1 MPEHVFFE
9 TNTCIRL
16 PMASHQKRDKIIAWS
31 SALAA
36 VLITFVIIGFV
47 FPNVGEDTIGNGV
60 DEQERRV
67 SVVSFEP
74 GDIISEIGIT
84 GRVRAIDRIE
94 LFSEVQGRFSSGTFP
109 FRTGIKFSGGDTLA
123 QVDNT
128 EARLAL
134 ISQRSRFLTALS
146 GVLSTLKLD
155 YPGLYEPWAQYTE
168 AFDPESPAEELPEV
182 ENRQARLFL
191 TSRGIYEQFYSI
203 QSAEARLNKF
213 TIVAPF
219 SGELQEAD
227 LDPGSLVRPGV
238 RLGEF
243 TGSQFELESFV
254 SLQDLPFIEI
264 GDPVALNSTVL
275 NQSWS
280 GSIVRIGSSVD
291 NNTQS
296 VPVFV
301 ELNSDTVKDGMYL
314 EGSISGRALENAVEI
329 PRNML
334 TRGNTILVVE
344 DSLATHK
351 RVEPLLF
358 KKESV
363 IVSGL
368 LADDRVIEL
377 RAGANRLAGMKVVVE
392 GE

>member
-1 MPEHVFFE
+1 M
-9 TNTCIRL
+9 N
-16 PMASHQKRDKIIAWS
+16 SHQKRDKLIAWS
-31 SALAA
+31 SIAA
-36 VLITFVIIGFV
+36 VTVITIIIVGFI
-47 FPNVGEDTIGNGV
+47 FPGAGEGTVGNGV
-60 DEQERRV
+60 EEPDRMV
-67 SVVSFEP
+67 SVIQFEP
-74 GDIISEIGIT
+74 GAIVSEIEIT
-84 GRVRAIDRIE
+84 GRVTAADRIE
-94 LFSEVQGRFSSGTFP
+94 LFSEVQGRFDNGSKP
-109 FRTGIKFSGGDTLA
+109 FRTGISFNEGDTLA
-123 QVDNT
+123 RIDDT
-128 EARLAL
+128 EEKLAL

-155 YPGLYEPWAQYTE
+155 YPDLYEPWAQYTE
-168 AFDPESPAEELPEV
+168 AFDPESPVEELPEV

-191 TSRGIYEQFYSI
+191 TSRGIYEQIYSI

-219 SGELQEAD
+219 SGELQGAD
-227 LDPGSLVRPGV
+227 LDPGSLVQPGV
-238 RLGEF
+238 KLGEF
-243 TGSQFELESFV
+243 TGRLFELESYV

-314 EGSISGRALENAVEI
+314 EGSISGRTLENAVEI

-368 LADDRVIEL
+368 SADDRVIEL

>member
-1 MPEHVFFE
+1 M
-9 TNTCIRL
+9 N
-16 PMASHQKRDKIIAWS
+16 SHQKRDKLIAWS
-31 SALAA
+31 SIAA
-36 VLITFVIIGFV
+36 VTVITIIIVGFI
-47 FPNVGEDTIGNGV
+47 FPGAGEGTVGNGV
-60 DEQERRV
+60 EEPDRMV
-67 SVVSFEP
+67 SVIQFEP
-74 GDIISEIGIT
+74 GAIVSEIEIT
-84 GRVRAIDRIE
+84 GRVTAADRIE
-94 LFSEVQGRFSSGTFP
+94 LFSEVQGRFDNGSKP
-109 FRTGIKFSGGDTLA
+109 FRTGISFNEGDTLA
-123 QVDNT
+123 RIDDT
-128 EARLAL
+128 EEKLAL

-155 YPGLYEPWAQYTE
+155 YPDLYEPWAQYTE
-168 AFDPESPAEELPEV
+168 AFDPESPVEELPEV

-191 TSRGIYEQFYSI
+191 TSRGIYEQIYSI

-227 LDPGSLVRPGV
+227 LDPGSLVQPGV

-243 TGSQFELESFV
+243 TGRLFELESYV

-314 EGSISGRALENAVEI
+314 EGSISGRTLENAVEI

-368 LADDRVIEL
+368 SADDRVIEL

>member
-1 MPEHVFFE
+1 M
-9 TNTCIRL
+9 I
-16 PMASHQKRDKIIAWS
+16 SHQKRDKLIAWS
-31 SALAA
+31 SIAA
-36 VLITFVIIGFV
+36 VTVITIIIVGFI
-47 FPNVGEDTIGNGV
+47 FPGAGEGTVGNGV
-60 DEQERRV
+60 EEPDRMV
-67 SVVSFEP
+67 SVIQFEP
-74 GDIISEIGIT
+74 GAIVSEIEIT
-84 GRVRAIDRIE
+84 GRVTAADRIE
-94 LFSEVQGRFSSGTFP
+94 LFSEVQGRFDNGSKP
-109 FRTGIKFSGGDTLA
+109 FRTGISFNEGDTLA
-123 QVDNT
+123 RIDDT
-128 EARLAL
+128 EEKLAL

-155 YPGLYEPWAQYTE
+155 YPDLYEPWAQYTE
-168 AFDPESPAEELPEV
+168 AFDPESPVEELPEV

-227 LDPGSLVRPGV
+227 LDPGSLVQPGV
-238 RLGEF
+238 KLGEF
-243 TGSQFELESFV
+243 TGRLFELESYV

-314 EGSISGRALENAVEI
+314 EGSISGRTLENAVEI

-368 LADDRVIEL
+368 SADDRVIEL

>member
-1 MPEHVFFE
+1 
-9 TNTCIRL
+9 
-16 PMASHQKRDKIIAWS
+16 MAAHQKRDKIIAGS
-31 SALAA
+31 SVA
-36 VLITFVIIGFV
+36 VAIIITVLLIGFI
-47 FPNVGEDTIGNGV
+47 FPGVDDGTIGQGV
-60 DEQERRV
+60 EEPDRMV
-67 SVVSFEP
+67 SVIQFEP
-74 GDIISEIGIT
+74 GNINSVIEIT
-84 GRVRAIDRIE
+84 GRVLATDRVE
-94 LFSEVQGRFSSGTFP
+94 LYSEVQGRFSSGTHP
-109 FRTGIKFSGGDTLA
+109 FRTGIRFSRGDTLA
-123 QVDNT
+123 RIDDT
-128 EARLAL
+128 EQRLAL
-134 ISQRSRFLTALS
+134 ISQRSRFLTSLS

-155 YPGLYEPWAQYTE
+155 YPNLYESWARYTDR
-168 AFDPESPAEELPEV
+168 FDPERSVQQLPEV
-182 ENRQARLFL
+182 NNRQARLFL
-191 TSRGIYEQFYSI
+191 TSRGIYEQIYSI

-227 LDPGSLVRPGV
+227 LDPGSLVQPGV

-243 TGSQFELESFV
+243 TGRLFELESYV

-314 EGSISGRALENAVEI
+314 EGSISGRTLENAVEI

-368 LADDRVIEL
+368 SADDRVIEL

>member
-1 MPEHVFFE
+1 M
-9 TNTCIRL
+9 N
-16 PMASHQKRDKIIAWS
+16 SHQKRDKLIAWS
-31 SALAA
+31 SIAA
-36 VLITFVIIGFV
+36 VTVITIIIVGFI
-47 FPNVGEDTIGNGV
+47 FPGAGEGTVGNGV
-60 DEQERRV
+60 EEPDRMV
-67 SVVSFEP
+67 SVIQFEP
-74 GDIISEIGIT
+74 GAIVSEIEIT
-84 GRVRAIDRIE
+84 GRVTAADRIE
-94 LFSEVQGRFSSGTFP
+94 LFSEVQGRFDNGSKP
-109 FRTGIKFSGGDTLA
+109 FRTGISFNEGDTLA
-123 QVDNT
+123 RIDDT
-128 EARLAL
+128 EEKLAL

-155 YPGLYEPWAQYTE
+155 YPDLYEPWAQYTE
-168 AFDPESPAEELPEV
+168 AFDPESPVEELPEV

-191 TSRGIYEQFYSI
+191 TSRGIYEQIYSI

-219 SGELQEAD
+219 SGELQDAD
-227 LDPGSLVRPGV
+227 LDPGSLVQPGV
-238 RLGEF
+238 KLGEF
-243 TGSQFELESFV
+243 TGRLFELESYV

-314 EGSISGRALENAVEI
+314 EGSISGRTLENAVEI

-368 LADDRVIEL
+368 SADDRVIEL

>member
-1 MPEHVFFE
+1 M
-9 TNTCIRL
+9 N
-16 PMASHQKRDKIIAWS
+16 SHQKRDKLIAWS
-31 SALAA
+31 SIAA
-36 VLITFVIIGFV
+36 VTVITIIIVGFI
-47 FPNVGEDTIGNGV
+47 FPGAGEGTVGNGV
-60 DEQERRV
+60 EEPDRMV
-67 SVVSFEP
+67 SVIQFEP
-74 GDIISEIGIT
+74 GAIVSEIEIT
-84 GRVRAIDRIE
+84 GRVTAADRIE
-94 LFSEVQGRFSSGTFP
+94 LFSEVQGRFDNGSKP
-109 FRTGIKFSGGDTLA
+109 FRTGISFNEGDTLA
-123 QVDNT
+123 RIDDT
-128 EARLAL
+128 EEKLAL

-155 YPGLYEPWAQYTE
+155 YPDLYEPWAQYTE
-168 AFDPESPAEELPEV
+168 AFDPESPVEELPEV

-191 TSRGIYEQFYSI
+191 TSRGIYEQIYSI

-227 LDPGSLVRPGV
+227 LDPGSLVQPGV
-238 RLGEF
+238 KLGEF
-243 TGSQFELESFV
+243 TGRLFELESYV

-314 EGSISGRALENAVEI
+314 EGSISGRTLENAVEI

-368 LADDRVIEL
+368 SADDRVIEL